1 METPFVSPTARPV
14 DHRSCSA
21 LTSVPGRAFVRL
33 GVVEPSCTPSDAGGL
48 LGPPPPPVRCSAG
61 SSQLTRH
68 SGSPRQK
75 SAIRSSLTC
84 SASRSAAFS
93 LKNVAS
99 RCRMTS
105 KIRFRSWRIYSSFG
119 VSSSPT
125 VPKGQPAAG
134 PAGASR
140 SGGWGIP
147 NPLAL
152 SERQRAVRRASFSTI
167 VDVCSVV
174 RPGRASTTRG
184 GSRRAS
190 GLTG

>member
-1 METPFVSPTARPV
+1 MFGADERSRP
-14 DHRSCSA
+14 RFCSA
-21 LTSVPGRAFVRL
+21 RGRRAFVY
-33 GVVEPSCTPSDAGGL
+33 SF
-48 LGPPPPPVRCSAG
+48 RCRRASRTAASAG
-61 SSQLTRH
+61 SLFRRIFPIDTAPWV
-68 SGSPRQK
+68 GVRQK
-75 SAIRSSLTC
+75 SAIGSSLTC